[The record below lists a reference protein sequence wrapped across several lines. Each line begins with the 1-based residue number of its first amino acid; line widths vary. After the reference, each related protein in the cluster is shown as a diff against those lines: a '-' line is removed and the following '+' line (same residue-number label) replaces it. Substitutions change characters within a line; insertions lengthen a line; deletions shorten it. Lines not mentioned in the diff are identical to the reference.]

1 MDALGWITQSTRPFL
16 MRRFVKLPKLLY
28 FSGIVTKHPRTRCE
42 SQRSMP
48 GAWGVRRVWSAG
60 TVGNDYFCGNDGSG
74 RYGGAGLD
82 FYEGANRNAEMG
94 RLLPAM

>member
-1 MDALGWITQSTRPFL
+1 M
-16 MRRFVKLPKLLY
+16 
-28 FSGIVTKHPRTRCE
+28 
-42 SQRSMP
+42 
-48 GAWGVRRVWSAG
+48 RRVWSAG

-94 RLLPAM
+94 RLLRAM